1 MLRRSKYLVS
11 CCGAAFALASFLIG
25 LEVSATTAASLG
37 EQGAVVI
44 NRGLKGDRLP
54 LVPSVSR
61 NAGSGPAE
69 VQAPPAPAQLP
80 ELLVGCEPI
89 VSSIGQPPLARV
101 AGRCVS

>member
-1 MLRRSKYLVS
+1 MLRRSKYLVP

-61 NAGSGPAE
+61 NAGSGPTE

>member
-1 MLRRSKYLVS
+1 
-11 CCGAAFALASFLIG
+11 
-25 LEVSATTAASLG
+25 
-37 EQGAVVI
+37 VI

-69 VQAPPAPAQLP
+69 VQAPPAPPQLP

>member
-1 MLRRSKYLVS
+1 
-11 CCGAAFALASFLIG
+11 
-25 LEVSATTAASLG
+25 
-37 EQGAVVI
+37 
-44 NRGLKGDRLP
+44 
-54 LVPSVSR
+54 VPSVSR
-61 NAGSGPAE
+61 NAGSGPTE